1 MLFEAITKASRVT
14 GFETPEFDQAI
25 LGIQNALGVT
35 DGQYAGIFFSSFGKQ
50 EWASLSETE
59 RKSVLV
65 KYSQDEFNQFAFS
78 NEL

>member
-25 LGIQNALGVT
+25 LDIQTALGVT
-35 DGQYAGIFFSSFGKQ
+35 DGHNAGIFFSSFGKQ
-50 EWASLSETE
+50 EWASLSEAE

-65 KYSQDEFNQFAFS
+65 KYAQEEFNQFGFS
-78 NEL
+78 KEL